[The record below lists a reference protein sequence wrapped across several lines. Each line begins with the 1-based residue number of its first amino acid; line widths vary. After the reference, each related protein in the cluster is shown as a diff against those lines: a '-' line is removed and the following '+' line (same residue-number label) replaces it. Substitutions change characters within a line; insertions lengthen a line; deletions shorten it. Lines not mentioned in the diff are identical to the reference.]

1 MFLIFIS
8 LFGCTIGK
16 TNSESPNQTR
26 PASDSGD
33 SGIIDMGAVQD
44 ERVSN
49 IDPLSLPSGPN
60 PCREPMLLRVN
71 HVVDG
76 DTLYG
81 TGDNGEEKVR
91 VIGIN
96 APELGYGG
104 DASDCYA
111 DEALAQARILINSR
125 LVWLTFDG
133 QCEDGYGR
141 TLAYV
146 HFDQG
151 EQGFFERV
159 MLQGGFAKA
168 YPFDNTD
175 SFEAVFAEDEGQA
188 ENAAVGGWGACGW
201 N

>member
-1 MFLIFIS
+1 MKVTVILLFINLMACQANKDPEDTS
-8 LFGCTIGK
+8 T
-16 TNSESPNQTR
+16 EVDVE
-26 PASDSGD
+26 SDSGG
-33 SGIIDMGAVQD
+33 SGIVDMGAIQD

-49 IDPLSLPSGPN
+49 IDPSTLPAGDN

-76 DTLYG
+76 DTFYG

-96 APELGYGG
+96 AAEIGYNGA
-104 DASDCYA
+104 ASECFA
-111 DEALAQARILINSR
+111 DEALAQARILINGR

-133 QCEDGYGR
+133 LCEDAYER

-151 EQGFFERV
+151 DQGFFERV
-159 MLQGGFAKA
+159 MLQGGYVKA
-168 YPFDNTD
+168 YPFDDTD
-175 SFEAVFAEDEGQA
+175 TFESVFAEDEGQA
-188 ENAAVGGWGACGW
+188 ENASVGGWGA
-201 N
+201 

>member
-8 LFGCTIGK
+8 LLACQRGK
-16 TNSESPNQTR
+16 TEPEPSLEANPT
-26 PASDSGD
+26 ADTGD

-49 IDPLSLPSGPN
+49 IDPNTLPAGPN
-60 PCREPMLLRVN
+60 PCREPMLIRVN

-76 DTLYG
+76 DTFYG

-96 APELGYGG
+96 APELGYNG
-104 DASDCYA
+104 DASECYA
-111 DEALAQARILINSR
+111 DEAQAQARILINGR

-133 QCEDGYGR
+133 QCEDVYDR

-151 EQGFFERV
+151 DQGFFERV
-159 MLQGGFAKA
+159 MLQGGFVKA
-168 YPFDNTD
+168 FPFDDTD
-175 SFEAVFAEDEGQA
+175 AFETVFAEDEGQA
-188 ENAAVGGWGACGW
+188 ENASVGGWGACGW